1 MKLQWDTAGQERF
14 RNLTASYYRGAQGII
29 IVYDVCDRESFESV
43 HNWMKEIEKYAAPNV
58 CKILVGNK
66 NDKPDREVKTEDG

>member
-1 MKLQWDTAGQERF
+1 
-14 RNLTASYYRGAQGII
+14 
-29 IVYDVCDRESFESV
+29 
-43 HNWMKEIEKYAAPNV
+43 MKEIEKYAAPNV